1 MKNFAISLTCHARL
15 LQAKSG
21 VSSPEKVE
29 KRFINHFSLLIDEA
43 MVIVVLIV

>member
-21 VSSPEKVE
+21 VSSPEKV
-29 KRFINHFSLLIDEA
+29 KKSFINHFSLHIDEVMA
-43 MVIVVLIV
+43 IVVLIV